1 MSLSCCDVGSAS
13 DLDSASPCCFLNAPA
28 EHVDVMTVDVE
39 RHLVI
44 EDELGAAHRVRVVR
58 H

>member
-1 MSLSCCDVGSAS
+1 MLFSG
-13 DLDSASPCCFLNAPA
+13 DLDSDSPGCFLNAPA

-44 EDELGAAHRVRVVR
+44 EDELGAAHRVRVVS

>member
-1 MSLSCCDVGSAS
+1 MMLFSG
-13 DLDSASPCCFLNAPA
+13 DLDSDSPGCFLNAPA

-44 EDELGAAHRVRVVR
+44 EDELGAAHRVRVVSR
-58 H
+58 